1 MIRTI
6 PKSLNGWKE
15 ESLLALENPGSSQRS
30 CKKHPFSWPWQIDTG
45 YPIAKFFTCF
55 KAYFYE
61 ASHHLFLCY
70 LYHHWCWWTLI
81 LNFRFTKDSQHHSR
95 LYEDSSWHP
104 QSAEKKI
111 LPFSIFSRNLIWV
124 KYCWL
129 STWPYQTDNC
139 SAILSLLN
147 LCLLHTF
154 THCSQSRENTTCI
167 FFSGTKSSMPSSFIF
182 FKNSFSSNL

>member
-1 MIRTI
+1 MIRAI

-30 CKKHPFSWPWQIDTG
+30 CKKHLFSWPWHIDTG

-55 KAYFYE
+55 KAYFYGSFSTPFLVLSPSSLMLMNTDTE
-61 ASHHLFLCY
+61 LSLHKRQPTPLLHL
-70 LYHHWCWWTLI
+70 W
-81 LNFRFTKDSQHHSR
+81 RFIMALSKHR
-95 LYEDSSWHP
+95 
-104 QSAEKKI
+104 EKL

-167 FFSGTKSSMPSSFIF
+167 FFSGTKSSMPSSFIIF
-182 FKNSFSSNL
+182 LNSFSSNP